1 MCVYARVTLLTINK
15 GVALLSVM
23 NTNKQI
29 RKLSQIKKHN
39 YTNIHAEIQR
49 GLLTRVRHCFGF
61 AGDGFSE
68 KSRGVAKS
76 VRQKSKFQ
84 QISD

>member
-1 MCVYARVTLLTINK
+1 MCVYARVSLLTINK

-23 NTNKQI
+23 NTNT
-29 RKLSQIKKHN
+29 QIKKHN
-39 YTNIHAEIQR
+39 YTTIHAQIQR

-84 QISD
+84 TESI

>member
-1 MCVYARVTLLTINK
+1 MCVYARVSLLTINK

-23 NTNKQI
+23 NTNT
-29 RKLSQIKKHN
+29 QIKKHN
-39 YTNIHAEIQR
+39 YTTIQAQIQR
-49 GLLTRVRHCFGF
+49 GLLTRVRHCFEF

>member
-1 MCVYARVTLLTINK
+1 MCVYARVSLLTINK

-23 NTNKQI
+23 NTNTQTLTNK
-29 RKLSQIKKHN
+29 KKHN
-39 YTNIHAEIQR
+39 YTNIHAQIQR

-61 AGDGFSE
+61 ASDGFSE

-84 QISD
+84 TESI

>member
-1 MCVYARVTLLTINK
+1 MCVYARVSLLTINK

-23 NTNKQI
+23 NTNTQTL
-29 RKLSQIKKHN
+29 RNKHN
-39 YTNIHAEIQR
+39 YTNIHAQIQR

-76 VRQKSKFQ
+76 VRQKNKFQ